1 MPAQK
6 ARAPRNFLA
15 PTHAGAKGPCPTERP
30 LRLPAQ
36 KARAPRN
43 SPAPPHAGA
52 KGPCPAELPAAA
64 CRQSDIRQRGK
75 RFRPL
80 RSPLPTKITIYRV
93 KKGRRRIFSPR
104 RPKPGQ
110 HRSPKP
116 RPKAR
121 AGGTRRSPI
130 RKHAPKPHP
139 KTRAGGTR
147 RSPGAGAES
156 ARLPTRST
164 APEEL
169 SKKGHPANR
178 RHRQKTARFSSPK
191 GINNRIINQICPQ
204 KNRIN
209 HQKIFNPFAFG
220 FHFMYLCRRGV

>member
-1 MPAQK
+1 MPRGTPRHMPAQK
-6 ARAPRNFLA
+6 ALAPRNA
-15 PTHAGAKGPCPTERP
+15 P
-30 LRLPAQ
+30 
-36 KARAPRN
+36 
-43 SPAPPHAGA
+43 PPHAGA
-52 KGPCPAELPAAA
+52 KGPCPAKLPCPAACRRKRPMPRGTPRHMPAQKALAPRNAPPPHAGAKGPCPAKLPAAA

-110 HRSPKP
+110 HRSPKT

-121 AGGTRRSPI
+121 TETPSEGSSRSPV
-130 RKHAPKPHP
+130 
-139 KTRAGGTR
+139 
-147 RSPGAGAES
+147 AGAES

-169 SKKGHPANR
+169 SKRAILPTDAIGKKR
-178 RHRQKTARFSSPK
+178 RDFHRPKASTTGLLTKYARKKT
-191 GINNRIINQICPQ
+191 
-204 KNRIN
+204 
-209 HQKIFNPFAFG
+209 
-220 FHFMYLCRRGV
+220 V

>member
-43 SPAPPHAGA
+43 SPPHTGA
-52 KGPCPAELPAAA
+52 KGPCPAELPAT
-64 CRQSDIRQRGK
+64 CRRK
-75 RFRPL
+75 RPL
-80 RSPLPTKITIYRV
+80 LRGTPHRRMPAERHSAKRQTIPSLAQPSPDKNNDLSGQ
-93 KKGRRRIFSPR
+93 KGTAADFFTSP
-104 RPKPGQ
+104 PETGAAPLSENPSEGS
-110 HRSPKP
+110 HRSPV
-116 RPKAR
+116 
-121 AGGTRRSPI
+121 
-130 RKHAPKPHP
+130 
-139 KTRAGGTR
+139 
-147 RSPGAGAES
+147 AGAES
-156 ARLPTRST
+156 ARRPNRST

-178 RHRQKTARFSSPK
+178 RHRQKTTRFSSPE

>member
-36 KARAPRN
+36 KARAPWN
-43 SPAPPHAGA
+43 SPPHAGA
-52 KGPCPAELPAAA
+52 KGPCSAELPAAA

-110 HRSPKP
+110 HRSPKT

-169 SKKGHPANR
+169 SKKGHPADR
-178 RHRQKTARFSSPK
+178 RHRQKTTRFSSPE

>member
-43 SPAPPHAGA
+43 SPPHAGA

-110 HRSPKP
+110 RRSPKP

-139 KTRAGGTR
+139 KTRAGGSR

-178 RHRQKTARFSSPK
+178 RHRQKTARFSSLK
-191 GINNRIINQICPQ
+191 GINIRIINQICLQ

>member
-1 MPAQK
+1 MPVQK
-6 ARAPRNFLA
+6 ARALRNFLA

-43 SPAPPHAGA
+43 SPPHAGA

-110 HRSPKP
+110 RRSPKP

-169 SKKGHPANR
+169 SKKGHPADR
-178 RHRQKTARFSSPK
+178 RHRQKTTRFSSPE

>member
-1 MPAQK
+1 MRKKPVPRGTSSPRRMLAQK
-6 ARAPRNFLA
+6 AHVPRNA
-15 PTHAGAKGPCPTERP
+15 PSACRRKRP
-30 LRLPAQ
+30 VPHGT
-36 KARAPRN
+36 
-43 SPAPPHAGA
+43 PPPPAGA

-110 HRSPKP
+110 HRSPKT

-169 SKKGHPANR
+169 SKKGHPADR

-191 GINNRIINQICPQ
+191 GINIRIINQICLQ

>member
-110 HRSPKP
+110 RRSPKP

-191 GINNRIINQICPQ
+191 GINIRIINQICLQ

>member
-1 MPAQK
+1 MRKKPVPRGTPRRMPVQK
-6 ARAPRNFLA
+6 ARAL
-15 PTHAGAKGPCPTERP
+15 
-30 LRLPAQ
+30 
-36 KARAPRN
+36 RN
-43 SPAPPHAGA
+43 SPPHAGA
-52 KGPCPAELPAAA
+52 KGPCPAKLPAAA

-80 RSPLPTKITIYRV
+80 RSRLPTKITIYRV

-110 HRSPKP
+110 HRSPKT

-169 SKKGHPANR
+169 SKKGHPADR
-178 RHRQKTARFSSPK
+178 RHRQKTTRFSSPE

-204 KNRIN
+204 KKPYKSSENF
-209 HQKIFNPFAFG
+209 QSVCVWFPFYVPLPTWCVI
-220 FHFMYLCRRGV
+220 HEK

>member
-1 MPAQK
+1 MLAQK

-15 PTHAGAKGPCPTERP
+15 PTHAGAKGPCPTELPATCRRKRP
-30 LRLPAQ
+30 MPRGTPRHMPAQ
-36 KARAPRN
+36 KALAPRN
-43 SPAPPHAGA
+43 APPPHAGRA
-52 KGPCPAELPAAA
+52 TFGKEANDSGPCTALT
-64 CRQSDIRQRGK
+64 
-75 RFRPL
+75 
-80 RSPLPTKITIYRV
+80 TKITIYRV

-110 HRSPKP
+110 RRSPKP

-169 SKKGHPANR
+169 SKKGHPADR
-178 RHRQKTARFSSPK
+178 RHRQKTTRFSSPE

>member
-30 LRLPAQ
+30 RRMPAQ

-43 SPAPPHAGA
+43 SPAPPPAGA

-80 RSPLPTKITIYRV
+80 HSPLPTKITIYRV

-110 HRSPKP
+110 RRSPKP

-169 SKKGHPANR
+169 SKKGHPADR
-178 RHRQKTARFSSPK
+178 RHRQKTTRFSSPE

-204 KNRIN
+204 KT
-209 HQKIFNPFAFG
+209 
-220 FHFMYLCRRGV
+220 V

>member
-30 LRLPAQ
+30 LRLPTQ

-43 SPAPPHAGA
+43 SPPHAGA

-110 HRSPKP
+110 HRSPKT

-169 SKKGHPANR
+169 SKKGHPADR
-178 RHRQKTARFSSPK
+178 RHRQKTTRFSSPK
-191 GINNRIINQICPQ
+191 GINIRIINQICLQ

-220 FHFMYLCRRGV
+220 FHFMYLCRCGV

>member
-6 ARAPRNFLA
+6 ARALRNSPAACRRKRPVPRGTSSPRRMLAQKAHAPRNA
-15 PTHAGAKGPCPTERP
+15 PSACRRKRPVPCGT
-30 LRLPAQ
+30 LRRMPAQ
-36 KARAPRN
+36 KALAPRN
-43 SPAPPHAGA
+43 SPAPPPAGA

-110 HRSPKP
+110 HRSPKT

-121 AGGTRRSPI
+121 TEVPSPVRNPPASPPAQPP
-130 RKHAPKPHP
+130 RKSCQK
-139 KTRAGGTR
+139 RAI
-147 RSPGAGAES
+147 
-156 ARLPTRST
+156 LPTDAIGKKRRDFHRPKAST
-164 APEEL
+164 TGLLTKYAR
-169 SKKGHPANR
+169 KK
-178 RHRQKTARFSSPK
+178 T
-191 GINNRIINQICPQ
+191 
-204 KNRIN
+204 
-209 HQKIFNPFAFG
+209 
-220 FHFMYLCRRGV
+220 V